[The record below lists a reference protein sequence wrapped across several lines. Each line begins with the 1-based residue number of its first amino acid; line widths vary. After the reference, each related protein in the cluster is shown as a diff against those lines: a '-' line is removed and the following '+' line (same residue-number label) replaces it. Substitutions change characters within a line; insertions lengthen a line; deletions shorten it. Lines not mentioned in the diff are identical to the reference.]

1 MKNFTVVTDYG
12 IASNGNIITYVTMSP
27 IFTFFSITEK
37 GPTST
42 LTPRS
47 AHSAIIAVG

>member
-1 MKNFTVVTDYG
+1 MVSQAILTLLPMKLL
-12 IASNGNIITYVTMSP
+12 SP

-42 LTPRS
+42 LDPKS